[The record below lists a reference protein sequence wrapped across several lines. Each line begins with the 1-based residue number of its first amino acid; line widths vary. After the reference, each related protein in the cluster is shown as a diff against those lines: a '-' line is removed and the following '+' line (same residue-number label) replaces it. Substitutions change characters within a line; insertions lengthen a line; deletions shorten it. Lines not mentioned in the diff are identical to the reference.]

1 VVFLSKP
8 KLKGAWISLQSLR
21 GPRNQVPKLKGAVQ
35 MDAFF
40 SLSAFFSRWE
50 EKKEK

>member
-1 VVFLSKP
+1 MFSNN
-8 KLKGAWISLQSLR
+8 S
-21 GPRNQVPKLKGAVQ
+21 NPKLKGAVQ
-35 MDAFF
+35 TDAFF